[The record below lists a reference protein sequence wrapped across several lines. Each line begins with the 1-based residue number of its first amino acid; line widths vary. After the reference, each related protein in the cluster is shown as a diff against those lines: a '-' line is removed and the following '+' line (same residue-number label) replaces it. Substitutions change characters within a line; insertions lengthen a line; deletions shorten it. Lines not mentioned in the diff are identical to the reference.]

1 MKTFWSDTKANG
13 QPLTDGRVCYVVD
26 PEDGTNPQYIYGK
39 DQDEIFEKLALNNV
53 HAQRAI
59 QQARS
64 APAATTPPA
73 PGPVAVPKPR
83 LTADQLAQATADL
96 SNPGKSGKALAT
108 LVEDATGVDLNK
120 IALQNFANVASAWQK
135 DHPEFYPSLGN
146 KRLLV
151 DQAKAHTHGEISR
164 ITFEILTR
172 AFTELSQQGY
182 LAEAPA
188 GFEHQP
194 PTPYVQPN
202 ENSANG
208 TDRPRGAQFAT
219 GARSTRFSAPQTVP
233 TKTIKY
239 TADEIRRMPES
250 KSIALI
256 ESNDKDYAEACE
268 FHFGDTR
275 NTA

>member
-1 MKTFWSDTKANG
+1 MKTFWSNTKANG

-39 DQDEIFEKLALNNV
+39 DQEEVFEKLALNSV

-64 APAATTPPA
+64 APAATPSA
-73 PGPVAVPKPR
+73 PGPVAVPRPR
-83 LTADQLAQATADL
+83 LTNDQIAQNTADL
-96 SNPGKSGKALAT
+96 NNPAKAGKAIAALFQ
-108 LVEDATGVDLNK
+108 DATGIDPQKL
-120 IALQNFANVASAWQK
+120 ALQDFAAMSMQWQTA
-135 DHPEFYPSLGN
+135 HPEFYPSLGN

-151 DQAKAHTHGEISR
+151 DQAKAHCGGELSR
-164 ITFEILTR
+164 ITPEILTQS
-172 AFTELSQQGY
+172 FTELSQGGY

-188 GFEHQP
+188 DFQQQTQ
-194 PTPYVQPN
+194 TPSVHPN

-208 TDRPRGAQFAT
+208 TERPRGAQFAT
-219 GARSTRFSAPQTVP
+219 GSRSNAFRAPQTVQ